1 MKDEIV
7 KQAYGEVKDS
17 KTKIKKKKK
26 KKKEHPGLLI
36 KKKMPTDR
44 YETKGVTCEN
54 SGTVQAMSKDI
65 RMRGKNTR
73 ISKNLLT
80 TRRFHMLDTIT
91 IQF

>member
-1 MKDEIV
+1 MKDEIA

-26 KKKEHPGLLI
+26 EHPGLLI
-36 KKKMPTDR
+36 KKMPTDR
-44 YETKGVTCEN
+44 YETKEVNCEN

-65 RMRGKNTR
+65 RVRGKNTR

-80 TRRFHMLDTIT
+80 TRRFHALDTRT